1 MRAQKFLP
9 LKGIQA
15 LHESE
20 MALTFKGL
28 WLVLSG
34 GACLGYFSVAVVK
47 PHGQYNSDKKVSNLA
62 YCFRV
67 LESIMQRG
75 SWKLTSGSTAMRQI
89 KSTGNL
95 TVWAHRC
102 ESLSP

>member
-1 MRAQKFLP
+1 MIRAHKFLL

-15 LHESE
+15 LHEFE

-34 GACLGYFSVAVVK
+34 RACLGYFSVAVVK
-47 PHGQYNSDKKVSNLA
+47 PPGQYNLDKKVSNLA
-62 YCFRV
+62 CYFRV

-75 SWKLTSGSTAMRQI
+75 SRKLTS
-89 KSTGNL
+89 
-95 TVWAHRC
+95 
-102 ESLSP
+102 